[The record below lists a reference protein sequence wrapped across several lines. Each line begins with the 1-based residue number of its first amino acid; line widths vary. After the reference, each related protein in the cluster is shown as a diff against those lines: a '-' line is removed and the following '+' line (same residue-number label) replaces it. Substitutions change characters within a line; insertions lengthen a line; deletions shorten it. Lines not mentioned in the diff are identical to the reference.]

1 MTSSERSDLVAEI
14 GNVLAVMRGLSD
26 LVLDHRVE
34 RSELDAAALE
44 ANVAIERLKR
54 ASLGL
59 NELVVV
65 DELEAVEV
73 KWPEKWIASPF
84 LALLFEL
91 GLTASESQGKM
102 LVEQG
107 AVSFQR
113 RDDNL
118 AGAWGLPVTAH
129 RDTQLRPGVL
139 YRIALGRRGVMVVI
153 E

>member
-44 ANVAIERLKR
+44 ANVAIERLKKIF
-54 ASLGL
+54 LGL
-59 NELVVV
+59 DDVVVV
-65 DELEAVEV
+65 DDLEVREM

-91 GLTASESQGKM
+91 GLTASESQAKM

-113 RDDNL
+113 RDVDF
-118 AGAWGLPVTAH
+118 APVTAH